1 MKAFF
6 WNLLVTAA
14 LPVFLLAALL
24 PARRRDLYVWG
35 SRPVISFRYWSQA
48 IQGLGLPSM
57 TIMQDHYAINRAEDF
72 DRFFPS
78 FAPNWLPHLARMGL
92 GTCAALVFVL
102 RRGKVLHLPFDGFA
116 LNASIYWRLE
126 ARLLRLAGVRTIALP
141 YGADGYVYSRLIDIS
156 MRHGLLSSYPM
167 LARQEAAI
175 GARVAYWCRHADI
188 VIPGFMIDGVGRWDV
203 LLNTIFAIDTSE
215 WTAKP
220 NHTDNDGLNGPVRV
234 MHTPN
239 HRGFKGTEFLID
251 AVTKLQQE
259 GLQIELVLLE
269 RVPNATVRATMQGVD
284 ILAEQFIGQGYALSG
299 IEGMASGL
307 PVLANLDHEAFTTV
321 FRRYGFLDECP
332 ILSSP
337 PERLKENLRLVVT
350 RPDLRRELGR
360 AGRAFAEKYH
370 SFATAQY
377 MFGSVYDHL
386 FGRREVDL
394 MNLFHP
400 LKSPYNRA
408 TPQVR
413 HPLIANR
420 FPPADP
426 PTSC

>member
-1 MKAFF
+1 MKSFF
-6 WNLLVTAA
+6 WNVLVTLAVPA
-14 LPVFLLAALL
+14 FFIAALL
-24 PARRRDLYVWG
+24 PARRRDMYIWG
-35 SRPVISFRYWSQA
+35 SRPVISFRYWSEA

-57 TIMQDHYAINRAEDF
+57 TIMQGHYAINRPEDF

-78 FAPNWLPHLARMGL
+78 FAPQWLPHIMRMGL
-92 GTCAALVFVL
+92 GTCGALIFVL
-102 RRGKVLHLPFDGFA
+102 RRAKVLHMPFDGFA

-126 ARLLRLAGVRTIALP
+126 GLLLRLAGVRTVALP

-156 MRHGLLSSYPM
+156 MRHGLLSSYPQ
-167 LARQEAAI
+167 LARKEAAI

-203 LLNTIFAIDTSE
+203 LLNTIFAIDTDQWS
-215 WTAKP
+215 AKSD
-220 NHTDNDGLNGPVRV
+220 HTDNDGHNGPVRI

-239 HRGFKGTEFLID
+239 HRGFKGTEFLLD
-251 AVTKLQQE
+251 AVAKLQQE

-269 RVPNATVRATMQGVD
+269 RVPNETVRQTMQSVD
-284 ILAEQFIGQGYALSG
+284 IMAEQFIGQGYALSG

-337 PERLKENLRLVVT
+337 PERLQENLRALVT

-370 SFATAQY
+370 SFATARY
-377 MFGSVYDHL
+377 MFGAVYDHL
-386 FGRREVDL
+386 FGIREVDL

-400 LKSPYNRA
+400 LKSEYNRA
-408 TPQVR
+408 SPRVE
-413 HPLIANR
+413 HPLRFNR
-420 FPPADP
+420 LPVPTP